1 MEDGGGAKQ
10 AFHITQL
17 YASSAKRE
25 RSKTRLYDGILQK
38 ALLRVKNIA
47 NHRGD
52 YHCVYAIP
60 EFIFGEPHYDPI
72 ECSGYVVCRLRSCG
86 FDSVEYYHPN
96 QIVIS
101 WYSEFM
107 RQKTN
112 HRDNMLAAAHAPPP
126 PHAHASPPPL
136 PLTPPPPP
144 PLPRPPTQ
152 QQKRAPLKYVPTG
165 DLFR

>member
-1 MEDGGGAKQ
+1 MDGGSVGG

-25 RSKTRLYDGILQK
+25 RSKTRLYEGILQK

-52 YHCVYAIP
+52 YYCVYTIP

-72 ECSGYVVCRLRSCG
+72 ECSGYVVCRLRACG

-96 QIVIS
+96 QIVIV

-107 RQKTN
+107 RQKTT
-112 HRDNMLAAAHAPPP
+112 HRDNMLAAAAHAPPP
-126 PHAHASPPPL
+126 PTQAAPPPL
-136 PLTPPPPP
+136 PLVPPSPPSAPAPPPPP
-144 PLPRPPTQ
+144 P
-152 QQKRAPLKYVPTG
+152 KRAPLKYVPTG